1 MSDFILRV
9 ESFEKKY
16 VIIEYLLHSKQLKQ
30 YMVTIVVDQSLSN
43 IAMYENSCLENIKKL
58 YITTGKYDGK
68 QQYKTIIEAEM
79 VWTADGFT
87 NNSQILAR

>member
-1 MSDFILRV
+1 
-9 ESFEKKY
+9 
-16 VIIEYLLHSKQLKQ
+16 
-30 YMVTIVVDQSLSN
+30 MVTIVVDQSLSN

-87 NNSQILAR
+87 NNSPMLPSQYLTEIKPLRQFWKHYMSNISLLSIG